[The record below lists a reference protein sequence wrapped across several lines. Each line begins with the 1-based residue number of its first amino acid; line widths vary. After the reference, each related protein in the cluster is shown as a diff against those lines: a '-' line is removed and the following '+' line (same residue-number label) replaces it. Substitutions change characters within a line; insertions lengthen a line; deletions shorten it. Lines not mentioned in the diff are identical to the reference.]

1 MDIRKEQE
9 KGMEKKIDYARE
21 IRLYNGIKE
30 WKKQPKS
37 IKDQDGDEKQERR
50 RKTNGDAHGL

>member
-1 MDIRKEQE
+1 
-9 KGMEKKIDYARE
+9 MEKKIDYARE